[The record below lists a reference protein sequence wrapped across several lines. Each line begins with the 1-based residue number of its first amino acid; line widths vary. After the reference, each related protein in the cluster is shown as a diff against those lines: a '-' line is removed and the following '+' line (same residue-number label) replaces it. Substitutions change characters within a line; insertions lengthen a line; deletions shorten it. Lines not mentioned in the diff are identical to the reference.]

1 MERPSQ
7 QSIQRR
13 GLLHLGFDKLS
24 YKTLSKTTPG
34 GIPTGFHMV
43 NIHLGKELG
52 RYAAQRLQTGLPS
65 ACWGRPRQECGNAR

>member
-1 MERPSQ
+1 MKKGTLFCELLGYISVHPCLPPMERPSQ

-24 YKTLSKTTPG
+24 YKTLSTTTPG
-34 GIPTGFHMV
+34 GVPTGFHMV

-52 RYAAQRLQTGLPS
+52 RYAA
-65 ACWGRPRQECGNAR
+65 